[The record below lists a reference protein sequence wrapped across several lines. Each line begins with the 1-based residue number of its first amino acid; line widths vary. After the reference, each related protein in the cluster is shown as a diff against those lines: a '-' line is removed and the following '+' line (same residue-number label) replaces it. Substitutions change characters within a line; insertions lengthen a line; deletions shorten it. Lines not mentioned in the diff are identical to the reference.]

1 MPHGPSKQ
9 PPFSGQLTR
18 VTREGE
24 QGSIAFTAHTPEEL
38 RRKLAEAS
46 GALDDRIKA
55 NNAALLD
62 AASTFEERQTKV
74 FDAAVATLRRE
85 LGLSEPPVFVGN
97 VTDPAG
103 GNGATVDADD
113 SAGQVHAPENP

>member
-38 RRKLAEAS
+38 TRKLAEAS
-46 GALDDRIKA
+46 AALDARVRA

-62 AASTFEERQTKV
+62 AASSFEERQTKV
-74 FDAAVATLRRE
+74 YHAAVAQLRRE
-85 LGLSEPPVFVGN
+85 LGLPVEG
-97 VTDPAG
+97 PAG
-103 GNGATVDADD
+103 GNGAPLDNADD
-113 SAGQVHAPENP
+113 SAGAVHATENP

>member
-1 MPHGPSKQ
+1 MAHGPTKQ

-46 GALDDRIKA
+46 AALDERMKA

-62 AASTFEERQTKV
+62 AASTFEERQARV
-74 FDAAVATLRRE
+74 YAAAIAQLRRE
-85 LGLSEPPVFVGN
+85 LGLSEPAE
-97 VTDPAG
+97 PAG
-103 GNGATVDADD
+103 GNGAPIDHADD
-113 SAGQVHAPENP
+113 SAGQVHAAENP

>member
-38 RRKLAEAS
+38 RRKLGEAS
-46 GALDDRIKA
+46 AALDERIRA
-55 NNAALLD
+55 NNTALLD
-62 AASTFEERQTKV
+62 AASNFEERQAKV
-74 FDAAVATLRRE
+74 YNAAVAQLRRE
-85 LGLSEPPVFVGN
+85 MGLPAVEV
-97 VTDPAG
+97 PAG
-103 GNGATVDADD
+103 GNGAPLDHADD
-113 SAGQVHAPENP
+113 SAGAVHATENP

>member
-1 MPHGPSKQ
+1 MMAHGPSKQ

-46 GALDDRIKA
+46 GALDERVKA

-62 AASTFEERQTKV
+62 AASSFEERQTKV
-74 FDAAVATLRRE
+74 FNAAVATLRRE
-85 LGLSEPPVFVGN
+85 LGLPE
-97 VTDPAG
+97 PAG

-113 SAGQVHAPENP
+113 SAGAVHATENP

>member
-1 MPHGPSKQ
+1 MPHGPTKQ

-46 GALDDRIKA
+46 AALDAQVKA

-74 FDAAVATLRRE
+74 YNAAVAQLRRE
-85 LGLSEPPVFVGN
+85 LGGDMPGDGKASN
-97 VTDPAG
+97 
-103 GNGATVDADD
+103 ADD
-113 SAGQVHAPENP
+113 TAGQVHETANP

>member
-1 MPHGPSKQ
+1 MPHGPSRQ

-38 RRKLAEAS
+38 TRKLAEAS
-46 GALDDRIKA
+46 AALDARVKA

-62 AASTFEERQTKV
+62 ATSSFEERQTKV
-74 FDAAVATLRRE
+74 YNAAVAQLRRE
-85 LGLSEPPVFVGN
+85 LGVAE
-97 VTDPAG
+97 PAG
-103 GNGATVDADD
+103 GNGAPRDNADD
-113 SAGQVHAPENP
+113 SAGQVHTAENP

>member
-9 PPFSGQLTR
+9 PPFSGQLNR

-24 QGSIAFTAHTPEEL
+24 QASIAFTAHTPEEL
-38 RRKLAEAS
+38 TRKLGIAS
-46 GALDDRIKA
+46 GALDAQVKA

-74 FDAAVATLRRE
+74 YNAAVAQLRRE
-85 LGLSEPPVFVGN
+85 LDGDTPGAGEPQR
-97 VTDPAG
+97 
-103 GNGATVDADD
+103 DADN
-113 SAGQVHAPENP
+113 SAGQVHETANP

>member
-1 MPHGPSKQ
+1 MAHGPSKQ

-24 QGSIAFTAHTPEEL
+24 QASIAFIAHTPEEL

-46 GALDDRIKA
+46 GALDARIQA

-62 AASTFEERQTKV
+62 AASTFEERQAKV
-74 FDAAVATLRRE
+74 YAQAVAQLRRE
-85 LGLSEPPVFVGN
+85 MGM
-97 VTDPAG
+97 PAESPG
-103 GNGATVDADD
+103 GNGAALESHADD
-113 SAGQVHAPENP
+113 TAGPIHASANP

>member
-9 PPFSGQLTR
+9 PPFSGQLNR

-24 QGSIAFTAHTPEEL
+24 QASIAFTAHTPEEL

-46 GALDDRIKA
+46 GALDERVKA

-74 FDAAVATLRRE
+74 YNAAVAQLRRE
-85 LGLSEPPVFVGN
+85 LGGDLPGDGKLGS
-97 VTDPAG
+97 
-103 GNGATVDADD
+103 DADN
-113 SAGQVHAPENP
+113 SAGQVHAPANP

>member
-24 QGSIAFTAHTPEEL
+24 QASIAFTAHTPEEL
-38 RRKLAEAS
+38 ARKLGTAS
-46 GALDDRIKA
+46 GALDTLVKA

-74 FDAAVATLRRE
+74 YNAAVAQLRRE
-85 LGLSEPPVFVGN
+85 LGGDTPGAGEPQSH
-97 VTDPAG
+97 
-103 GNGATVDADD
+103 ADN
-113 SAGQVHAPENP
+113 SAGQVHETANP

>member
-38 RRKLAEAS
+38 TRKLATAS
-46 GALDDRIKA
+46 AALDERVKA

-62 AASTFEERQTKV
+62 AASTFEERQTRV
-74 FDAAVATLRRE
+74 FHAAVATLRRE
-85 LGLSEPPVFVGN
+85 LGLPEPAAEE
-97 VTDPAG
+97 PAG
-103 GNGATVDADD
+103 GNGAPLDNADD
-113 SAGQVHAPENP
+113 SAGQVHAAENP